1 MKKQEKRTDT
11 GTKPE
16 DFETPCKGKDLKK
29 KIKKSFS
36 KSILTEIF
44 LISYTITKILT
55 QHEKPFQNKTQV
67 YFIATTS
74 KCDLW
79 RYFN

>member
-29 KIKKSFS
+29 KLKN
-36 KSILTEIF
+36 
-44 LISYTITKILT
+44 
-55 QHEKPFQNKTQV
+55 HFQKV
-67 YFIATTS
+67 F
-74 KCDLW
+74 
-79 RYFN
+79 